1 MPAKNKAFVVYPD
14 DTTAVQIEELR
25 QYFSDRQGGIKISDG
40 KLGRDLINEK
50 HTEILN
56 KQNNNARI
64 TTLVQKEE
72 ITAENLA
79 ALRDA
84 VNRLAEK
91 TDANRED
98 IAELKAI
105 VKTMFNLWIG
115 EKEDVHPTND

>member
-56 KQNNNARI
+56 KQNNSARI
-64 TTLVQKEE
+64 TTLVEKEE
-72 ITAENLA
+72 VTQETLSTLA
-79 ALRDA
+79 DKEEVTQEVLTTLAQEVRRLVKSIDRLR
-84 VNRLAEK
+84 EEMK
-91 TDANRED
+91 
-98 IAELKAI
+98 
-105 VKTMFNLWIG
+105 
-115 EKEDVHPTND
+115 DVRPSDN

>member
-64 TTLVQKEE
+64 TTLVEKEE
-72 ITAENLA
+72 ITAERLDTLA
-79 ALRDA
+79 DKEEATAEVLTTLAQEVRRLVKSIDRLREEIKN
-84 VNRLAEK
+84 VQ
-91 TDANRED
+91 
-98 IAELKAI
+98 
-105 VKTMFNLWIG
+105 
-115 EKEDVHPTND
+115 PTND